1 MANSLST
8 FAPEFWS
15 KTAQVLWKPQAI
27 YRQVANFR
35 GEADMKFGDVFHR
48 ILPNT
53 TAVQNYSRY
62 SDIDA
67 QDISGTDE
75 TLTINLEKAFRFEVD
90 DFDEIQSNLSL
101 AGVFSKNGVADLA
114 NVVDSDLLYEA
125 VNATSTLDDGTL
137 SSGTASGTPLSVSGT
152 NVFEAFAVADQL
164 LAEQNVPL
172 DQKFG
177 AISPDVARVI
187 MAQNGARET
196 EMGDSVT
203 RAGYMGNM
211 IRYAGYDLYVTNNY
225 TRRAV
230 LSLATQPT
238 NNDPLTITIGG
249 QACTVTFVTSIGT
262 TAGNVLIG
270 ANVDAT
276 RANLA
281 GLINAPSTTS
291 STQVAYTGASLY
303 AMQRCFAVNSNSADT
318 LTLYCKGKSLSV
330 AETLTDATDTW
341 TSAQNS
347 SVLMLGRKGAVD
359 MVIQEAPKFK
369 IKEEPRRFGSNLLG
383 KSLYGVKTFTDGSK
397 QLVNLFVSRA
407 NGK

>member
-1 MANSLST
+1 MANNLSP
-8 FAPEFWS
+8 FFPEFWA
-15 KTAQVLWKPQAI
+15 KTAQVLWKPRAI

-35 GEADMKFGDVFHR
+35 AEKDMKFGDVFHR

-53 TAVQNYSRY
+53 TSVQNYTRY
-62 SDIDA
+62 SDIDG
-67 QDISGTDE
+67 QNISGTDE
-75 TLTINLEKAFRFEVD
+75 TLTVNLEKAFRFEVD
-90 DFDEIQSNLSL
+90 DMDQVQSNLSL
-101 AGVFSKNGVADLA
+101 ATVYSDNGVTDLS

-137 SSGTASGTPLSVSGT
+137 STGTASGTPLSVSGS
-152 NVFEAFAVADQL
+152 NIFEAFAVADQL

-172 DQKFG
+172 DDKFG

-196 EMGDSVT
+196 GMGDDVT
-203 RAGYMGNM
+203 RAGYAGNM
-211 IRYAGYDLYVTNNY
+211 IRYAGYDLFVTNNY

-230 LSLATQPT
+230 LALATNPT
-238 NNDPLTITIGG
+238 NGDTLTLTIGG
-249 QACTVTFVTSIGT
+249 ESVTVTFVSIIGST
-262 TAGNVLIG
+262 PGNVLIG
-270 ANVDAT
+270 GSADAT

-291 STQVAYTGASLY
+291 ANQVAYTGADLY
-303 AMQRCFAVNSNSADT
+303 AVQRCFAVNNDSANT
-318 LTLYCKGKSLSV
+318 LTLYSKGKSLNV
-330 AETLTDATDTW
+330 AEALTDATDTW

-347 SVLMLGRKGAVD
+347 SVLMLGRRGAVD
-359 MVIQEAPKFK
+359 MVIQEMPSFELRK
-369 IKEEPRRFGSNLLG
+369 EPRRFGTNLLG
-383 KSLYGVKTFTDGSK
+383 KCLYGVKSYTDGQK

>member
-1 MANSLST
+1 MANNLSP
-8 FAPEFWS
+8 FFPEFWS

-35 GEADMKFGDVFHR
+35 ADAEMKLGDKYHR

-53 TAVQNYSRY
+53 TGIQDYTRY
-62 SDIDA
+62 SDIDG

-75 TLTINLEKAFRFEVD
+75 TLEVTSEKAFRFEVD
-90 DFDEIQSNLSL
+90 EFDEIQSNLSL
-101 AGVFSKNGVADLA
+101 AGVYSKNGVIDLA
-114 NVVDSDLLYEA
+114 NVVDSDMLFEA
-125 VNATSTLDDGTL
+125 TNATSVLDDGTL
-137 SSGTASGTPLSVSGT
+137 STGTASGTPLSVSGA
-152 NVFEAFAVADQL
+152 NIFEVFAVADQL
-164 LAEQNVPL
+164 LAEQNVPI

-196 EMGDSVT
+196 VMGDEVT
-203 RAGYMGNM
+203 RGGYVGNM
-211 IRYAGYDLYVTNNY
+211 MRYGGYDLYVTTNY

-230 LSLATQPT
+230 LSLATNPT
-238 NNDPLTITIGG
+238 NGDTLTLTIGG
-249 QACTVTFVTSIGT
+249 QAVTVTFVSSIGS

-270 ANVDAT
+270 GSADAT
-276 RANLA
+276 RASLA
-281 GLINAPSTTS
+281 GLINNPETTS
-291 STQVAYTGASLY
+291 SSQVAYTGASLR
-303 AMQRCFAVNSNSADT
+303 AVQRCSAVNDDTANT
-318 LTLYCKGKSLSV
+318 LTLYSKGKSLSV

-347 SVLMLGRKGAVD
+347 AVLMLGRKGAVD
-359 MVIQEAPKFK
+359 MVIQEAPKFE
-369 IKEEPRRFGSNLLG
+369 IRQEPRRFGSNLLG
-383 KSLYGVKTFTDGSK
+383 KSLYGIKTFTDGQK